1 MTNTIENKILKK
13 IYTHGRGWV
22 FSEKDLASLAN
33 RSAIDVTL
41 HRLMHKG
48 TIRRV
53 MRGVYDYPKYSKLLQ
68 KQLSPDID
76 KVAQAIARK
85 HAWRIQPSGPVALNI
100 LGLSTQVPSKYQ
112 YLSDGPSRNFQ
123 VGNTSLAFKSTV
135 LKEAGFKY
143 HESKLI
149 VVAFRSLGKE
159 HLNPDTTE
167 RIRQWLNPK
176 MRSKVL
182 KDTVTVSRW
191 IYDEIRQVCREDTN
205 G

>member
-1 MTNTIENKILKK
+1 MTYTVEYKILKK

-22 FSEKDLASLAN
+22 FSEKDFASLAN

-41 HRLMHKG
+41 HRLMNKD

-53 MRGVYDYPKYSKLLQ
+53 MRGVYDYPKYSELLQ

-123 VGNTSLAFKSTV
+123 VGNTTLAFKSTV

-143 HESKLI
+143 HESRLI
-149 VVAFRSLGKE
+149 VAAFRSLGKE
-159 HLNPDTTE
+159 RLDPETTE
-167 RIRQWLNPK
+167 GIRQWLDPK

-182 KDTVTVSRW
+182 KDTVTVTRW
-191 IYDEIRQVCREDTN
+191 IYDEIRKTCREDTN

>member
-1 MTNTIENKILKK
+1 MTNTVENKILKK
-13 IYTHGRGWV
+13 VYTHGRGWV
-22 FSEKDLASLAN
+22 FSEKDFAPLAN

-41 HRLMHKG
+41 HRLMNKD

-53 MRGVYDYPKYSKLLQ
+53 MRGVYDYPKYSELLQ

-76 KVAQAIARK
+76 RVAQAIARK

-100 LGLSTQVPSKYQ
+100 LSLSTQVPSKYR

-123 VGNTSLAFKSTV
+123 VGNTTLAFKSTV

-149 VVAFRSLGKE
+149 VAAFRSLGKE
-159 HLNPDTTE
+159 RLDPNTTTS
-167 RIRQWLNPK
+167 IRQWLNPK

-182 KDTVTVSRW
+182 KDTVTVTRW
-191 IYDEIRQVCREDTN
+191 IYDEIRKICREDTN